1 MIVGGG
7 VFEQQRALYLQDQ
20 RTHRAGVDA
29 GPMTSKWW
37 KKRNSVAEVLT
48 TSLELNPFLS

>member
-20 RTHRAGVDA
+20 ITNRAGVDA

-37 KKRNSVAEVLT
+37 KKRDSVAEAL
-48 TSLELNPFLS
+48 LFYGQLH